1 MKILVINS
9 GSSSIKFKLYEMS
22 SAEEGEVLAS
32 GLAERIGEDTS
43 TLTYK
48 RHEKDGSETKQT
60 WNDPLPNHETGLK
73 RIIKALSDPENG
85 VISSPDEIAAAGHR
99 VLHAGE
105 AFSAPTVVN
114 DEVIDA
120 VKKCIP
126 LGPLHNPANLDGILV
141 ASQIMQGA
149 SQVAVFDTAFHQTM
163 PPEAYLYALPY
174 ELYKEQGVR
183 KYGFHGTSHKYVAR
197 VTAKLAGV
205 PQDKSNIITAHL
217 GNGSSM
223 AAVKNGRC
231 IDTSMGLTP
240 LPGLI
245 MGTRTGDLDPA
256 IIFYL
261 GKQLGLSL
269 EELDDLVNKQSG
281 LKGICGHNDLRDVHK
296 AAEDGEE
303 RAKLALSM
311 LAYRNKKFFGAYIAA
326 LGRVDAIAFTA
337 GVGENDDWVRAQS
350 LAEMEHL
357 GVVIDPKRNEGRC
370 SEPTLI
376 SADSSAIQVWVVPTD
391 EEYEIAR
398 ETYEVLS

>member
-73 RIIKALSDPENG
+73 RIIKALSDPEKG

-105 AFSAPTVVN
+105 AFSAPTKVN
-114 DEVIDA
+114 DAVIDA
-120 VKKCIP
+120 IKKCIP

-183 KYGFHGTSHKYVAR
+183 RYGFHGTSHKYVAR

-205 PQDKSNIITAHL
+205 PQDQSNIITAHL

-223 AAVKNGRC
+223 AAVRNGRC
-231 IDTSMGLTP
+231 VDTSMGLTP

-245 MGTRTGDLDPA
+245 MGTRTGDIDPA

-269 EELDDLVNKQSG
+269 EELDNLVNKQSG
-281 LKGICGHNDLRDVHK
+281 LKGICGHNDLRDVHT
-296 AAEDGEE
+296 AAEEGEE

-337 GVGENDDWVRAQS
+337 GVGENDSWVRAQS
-350 LAEMEHL
+350 LADMEHL
-357 GVVIDPKRNEGRC
+357 GVVIDLERNDGRC

-376 SADSSAIQVWVVPTD
+376 SADSSTIQVWVVPTD